1 MIHQRWNLYELGRCA
16 PRSVYKLVA
25 ESATQEALPSAPGTE
40 SWAEIGDNYVKRRQA
55 NNRP

>member
-1 MIHQRWNLYELGRCA
+1 MTCTSTHCA